1 MITRIDTDEVERI
14 SRDLTAAIND
24 LEAEVNTL
32 YTRFSN
38 VPTVTKEWIGGQ
50 ADFYFSRVALD
61 RRQYLILID
70 RLRNIVQELN
80 TEASSARTYI
90 KANNTKN

>member
-38 VPTVTKEWIGGQ
+38 VPDVTKEWIGGQ

-70 RLRNIVQELN
+70 RLRNIAQELN

-90 KANNTKN
+90 KANNTKD